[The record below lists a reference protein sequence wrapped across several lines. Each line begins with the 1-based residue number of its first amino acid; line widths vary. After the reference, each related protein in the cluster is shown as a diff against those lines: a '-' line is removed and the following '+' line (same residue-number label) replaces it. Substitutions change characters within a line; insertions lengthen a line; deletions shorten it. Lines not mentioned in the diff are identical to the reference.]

1 MDENELLADGTGG
14 QGGPGAFHVGA
25 EARGEESG
33 RICGTRQ
40 MLALYFKARRE
51 GYILCDSIIQGD
63 KNGSKFLDEM
73 RPILSGLQLAD
84 DGDDDIIV
92 DAFRVD
98 LGGDG
103 GDRVHGGRGWRVL
116 PSSASGRRTMML
128 VVAVMVMCELGFWG
142 DGDGVVRPLDFLG
155 WLIIMGFGGDGRR
168 ATRGGG

>member
-1 MDENELLADGTGG
+1 MSSLPMGQGG

-40 MLALYFKARRE
+40 MLALYFRVRRE
-51 GYILCDSIIQGD
+51 GYILCDSVIQGD

-98 LGGDG
+98 LGGN
-103 GDRVHGGRGWRVL
+103 GGRQSPWGTEVACAPKQRVGQKDDDVG
-116 PSSASGRRTMML
+116 SG
-128 VVAVMVMCELGFWG
+128 G
-142 DGDGVVRPLDFLG
+142 DGDVRAGVLG
-155 WLIIMGFGGDGRR
+155 RWRWSR
-168 ATRGGG
+168 ATS